1 MLLILFKGTLC
12 SNIWKRWCLYS
23 IRYVFGCL
31 IFFFQKLLLVS
42 ILKQYTSKKKCLA
55 QPNYVD
61 KTKKNVLND
70 YKKSNV
76 QFVHER
82 QQARPRLHEFGHF
95 SVVDPREGSSPLI
108 LSEARRAEEN
118 FFFDTAPP
126 FPSPPPYLKVWIR
139 HYFWNRK
146 SFSLGFVWTG
156 PLTSMES
163 VHTKMQFRFAVSR
176 SFVLAES
183 RFAKQKMHKNET

>member
-42 ILKQYTSKKKCLA
+42 ILKQYTRKKKCLA

-70 YKKSNV
+70 YKKSKV

-108 LSEARRAEEN
+108 LSEARRAEKK

-126 FPSPPPYLKVWIR
+126 PHLSEGLDSPLLLKPQVFFTR
-139 HYFWNRK
+139 
-146 SFSLGFVWTG
+146 
-156 PLTSMES
+156 
-163 VHTKMQFRFAVSR
+163 FRVDGAFNLYGERSHKDAVSVCGFP
-176 SFVLAES
+176 FVRVGGKSIRET
-183 RFAKQKMHKNET
+183 KNA